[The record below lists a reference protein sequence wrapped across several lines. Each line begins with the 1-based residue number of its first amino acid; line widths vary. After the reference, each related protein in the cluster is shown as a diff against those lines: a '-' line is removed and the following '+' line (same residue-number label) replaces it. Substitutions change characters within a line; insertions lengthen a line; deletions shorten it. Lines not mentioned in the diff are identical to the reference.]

1 MNRRHLIKSIV
12 LTALG
17 SGLVT
22 PNASAAESGPGKTKA
37 LRVGETLDYDDGLS
51 IRFLSVK
58 KDDRCPINAQCV
70 TAGDAEILL
79 RVKVGTSKARV
90 VSLHTDAKPNR
101 HIFAVKYPKGM
112 MGIPKSYTVS
122 IASLNPLPYAGRK
135 TPQGDYRLRLRIAVA
150 V

>member
-12 LTALG
+12 LTAIGG
-17 SGLVT
+17 SLVT
-22 PNASAAESGPGKTKA
+22 RSDAKPQKA
-37 LRVGETLDYDDGLS
+37 KRLRVGETLDYDDGLS

-79 RVKVGTSKARV
+79 RVKVGNSKARV
-90 VSLHTDAKPNR
+90 VSLHTDAKPN
-101 HIFAVKYPKGM
+101 HHVFAVKYPKGM
-112 MGIPKSYTVS
+112 VGIPKSYVVS
-122 IASLNPLPYAGRK
+122 IGSLNPLPYAGRK
-135 TPQGDYRLRLRIAVA
+135 TPQSDYRLRLEIAVA